1 MLLQGYGDRGGA
13 GHEEAWQLW
22 GKAGLTDAFPQAWA
36 LADVDR
42 DNRLNAQ
49 VGHTQLKTWEELQPH
64 PALQEASWL
73 LMQSV
78 HRFLLHRLPRQSCVT
93 PD

>member
-1 MLLQGYGDRGGA
+1 MWLLQGYGDRGGA

-22 GKAGLTDAFPQAWA
+22 GKAGLTDSFPQAWA

-49 VGHTQLKTWEELQPH
+49 VRHSIQ
-64 PALQEASWL
+64 
-73 LMQSV
+73 
-78 HRFLLHRLPRQSCVT
+78 F
-93 PD
+93 

>member
-1 MLLQGYGDRGGA
+1 VAMQGYGDRGGA

-22 GKAGLTDAFPQAWA
+22 GKAGLTDSFPQAWA

-49 VGHTQLKTWEELQPH
+49 VGHGLET
-64 PALQEASWL
+64 PACTFGSRERVSCRAASAQRSSL
-73 LMQSV
+73 SSM
-78 HRFLLHRLPRQSCVT
+78 LPSLT
-93 PD
+93 